1 VAQLPTLD
9 VIIDSL
15 KEPEQSRVEYSNTI
29 SPKDEQFTMTEL
41 DWDAMQVSDV
51 TPGCD
56 EENAGEEER
65 EHGMGGDGCGVR
77 TDSIDILV
85 TTAVVLVVLESDQ
98 AAAH

>member
-1 VAQLPTLD
+1 VAQFPTLD

-51 TPGCD
+51 TPG

-65 EHGMGGDGCGVR
+65 EHGMGCWYGDGKEKDGWW
-77 TDSIDILV
+77 SY
-85 TTAVVLVVLESDQ
+85 VLTP
-98 AAAH
+98 